1 MYVCMYTCSLR
12 CPIGCAA
19 DSRCDA
25 RGYISGQDFRIERET
40 LLAISAVGVGARSGG
55 MYVCMYVYER
65 ASADESL

>member
-1 MYVCMYTCSLR
+1 MYVCMYVCMYTCSLR

-40 LLAISAVGVGARSGG
+40 LLAISAMGVGARSGG
-55 MYVCMYVYER
+55 MYVCTVCMYVCI
-65 ASADESL
+65 